1 MRGGPSWRAVAT
13 NQVEAEEGA
22 GGAERKAFVPPQGFL
37 SPPPPCALAQP
48 TLPSLSWSVERGKM
62 QRCDGTGSISL
73 HLQACIQRPRRAI
86 DKRRA

>member
-48 TLPSLSWSVERGKM
+48 TLPSLSWSVERGEM
-62 QRCDGTGSISL
+62 QRCDGTGSVYGGRGERL
-73 HLQACIQRPRRAI
+73 TRGGHDAEAP
-86 DKRRA
+86 